1 MNEAEFRQ
9 RCKLTLARLELRPQV
24 LSSVGTSSSRV
35 GTVQVDLELEA
46 LALIL
51 PRLNIDADHDSSGIN
66 RTYHSPGRA
75 D

>member
-35 GTVQVDLELEA
+35 GIQVDLELEA